1 MHLWKKAFGI
11 LCACVLLTA
20 CVGAFAEDYT
30 ASAPGMGGDVPV
42 TVTYEDG
49 RITAVTVGENNETP
63 GIGDKAVEALPARIV
78 EEQSLTV
85 DAVAGATVTS
95 EAILAAAE
103 AALTAGGVDVTPFKQ
118 EKEVAE
124 LVQGDAVETDIVIV
138 GAGISGLMA
147 AYELKEDYP
156 DLSFIVLEKLDMVSG
171 SLPASGGAIAGIS
184 SEYHV
189 RDGVECATEDFD
201 ALFTYTSGT
210 QVRTELVENVYAKS
224 DVLLNSLI
232 EYGTPFTGETEPAS
246 TYSDKVYAI
255 RTENRGQSFGDF
267 LNSYVKEN
275 TFDLRTGT
283 TATDLIVE
291 DGKVTGVV
299 AEDREQRYDIHAK
312 AVILATGGFGSNPE
326 LMEEYLP
333 LFADGVLST
342 NAGATGDGILMT
354 RPFGT
359 KIVGDGSMGSIVAPD
374 GSDLIAANFL
384 VNLNGERFV
393 GEGEPKYV
401 LQRAV
406 SQQPEKAAFLIT
418 DANYADMDTI
428 AKKIEQ
434 GYVKQYD
441 TIEALA
447 EDNGID
453 AEQLQKAIDAYNQA
467 ADAGEPIPALEYELA
482 ADKATKVETAPFYI
496 EKATLRTFGTIPGI
510 EVNDS
515 CQVLDGE
522 GQVVEGLYASGEL
535 IAGNA
540 FTRQYPG
547 VGIGVSFAANSG
559 RFAAETAAN
568 ALAE

>member
-1 MHLWKKAFGI
+1 
-11 LCACVLLTA
+11 
-20 CVGAFAEDYT
+20 
-30 ASAPGMGGDVPV
+30 
-42 TVTYEDG
+42 
-49 RITAVTVGENNETP
+49 
-63 GIGDKAVEALPARIV
+63 
-78 EEQSLTV
+78 
-85 DAVAGATVTS
+85 
-95 EAILAAAE
+95 
-103 AALTAGGVDVTPFKQ
+103 
-118 EKEVAE
+118 
-124 LVQGDAVETDIVIV
+124 
-138 GAGISGLMA
+138 
-147 AYELKEDYP
+147 
-156 DLSFIVLEKLDMVSG
+156 
-171 SLPASGGAIAGIS
+171 
-184 SEYHV
+184 
-189 RDGVECATEDFD
+189 
-201 ALFTYTSGT
+201 
-210 QVRTELVENVYAKS
+210 
-224 DVLLNSLI
+224 
-232 EYGTPFTGETEPAS
+232 
-246 TYSDKVYAI
+246 
-255 RTENRGQSFGDF
+255 
-267 LNSYVKEN
+267 
-275 TFDLRTGT
+275 
-283 TATDLIVE
+283 
-291 DGKVTGVV
+291 
-299 AEDREQRYDIHAK
+299 
-312 AVILATGGFGSNPE
+312 
-326 LMEEYLP
+326 MEEYLP
-333 LFADGVLST
+333 LFADGVIAT

-354 RPFGT
+354 RQFGT

-374 GSDLIAANFL
+374 GSSLITANFL

-406 SQQPEKAAFLIT
+406 SQQPEKAAFLIA

-428 AKKIEQ
+428 AQKIEK

-453 AEQLQKAIDAYNQA
+453 AEQLQKTIDAYNQA
-467 ADAGEPIPALEYELA
+467 ADAGESIPALEYELA